1 MYRPVIQRGGQD
13 LERFDDLTVS
23 LDREIELEK
32 TKQETERQKQA
43 TERLK
48 LRRRLATLAIVVAF
62 FGGASILGQ
71 DGLIVLKDLVVEV
84 LKK

>member
-1 MYRPVIQRGGQD
+1 MYHPVIKRGGRD

-32 TKQETERQKQA
+32 VKQETERQKQA

-48 LRRRLATLAIVVAF
+48 LRRRLTTLAIVVAF
-62 FGGASILGQ
+62 FGGASVLGQ
-71 DGLIVLKDLVVEV
+71 EGLIALKDLMIEV

>member
-1 MYRPVIQRGGQD
+1 MYRPVIQLGDRD

-23 LDREIELEK
+23 LDREIDLEK
-32 TKQETERQKQA
+32 AKQETERQKQT

-48 LRRRLATLAIVVAF
+48 LRRRLTTLAIVMAF
-62 FGGASILGQ
+62 FGGASILGP

>member
-1 MYRPVIQRGGQD
+1 MYHPVIQRGGQD
-13 LERFDDLTVS
+13 LERFEDLTVP

-32 TKQETERQKQA
+32 TRQETERQKQA
-43 TERLK
+43 TEGLK
-48 LRRRLATLAIVVAF
+48 LRRRLTTLAIVVTF

-71 DGLIVLKDLVVEV
+71 EGLIVLKDLVVEV